1 MVVEPVPKEPI
12 DHRQRRVPPAGCGSE
27 EAVESVG
34 VGRTHTAVVIDPIFG
49 RRLLVDHGLNLWLVG
64 KWQEDGADQP
74 WEPLRAQTMPLKP
87 LRLNPPTP
95 GVSQSLEEL
104 EDDEVRGEQ

>member
-1 MVVEPVPKEPI
+1 LVVEPVPKEPI

-87 LRLNPPTP
+87 LRLNLDPPMK
-95 GVSQSLEEL
+95 
-104 EDDEVRGEQ
+104 